1 MGKVAAFLLMMP
13 FLMILIFQPYL
24 ADFEESRGK
33 VVQSAIQRSV
43 ERAAVDGYF
52 TDENIEEME
61 NLIVSIGYSKED
73 IEFHGNLTPTLRGEY
88 IEGSLKAP
96 NEFQFLLIEKLLTGE
111 VTENYHF
118 HKASRMSEFVN

>member
-1 MGKVAAFLLMMP
+1 MGKIAAFLLTMP
-13 FLMILIFQPYL
+13 FLIILIFQPYL
-24 ADFEESRGK
+24 AHLEESRGK

-52 TDENIEEME
+52 TAENIEEME
-61 NLIVSIGYSKED
+61 KQVMSVGYSKEE
-73 IEFHGNLTPTLRGEY
+73 IEFQGNLTPVLRGEY

-96 NEFQFLLIEKLLTGE
+96 NEFQFILIESLLTNE

-118 HKASRMSEFVN
+118 HKASRMSEYVN